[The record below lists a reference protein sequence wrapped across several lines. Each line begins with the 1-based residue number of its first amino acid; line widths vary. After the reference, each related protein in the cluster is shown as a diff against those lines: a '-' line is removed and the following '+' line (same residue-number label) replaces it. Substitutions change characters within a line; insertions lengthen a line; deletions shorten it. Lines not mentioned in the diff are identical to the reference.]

1 MVAVKIKK
9 MLKNV
14 ENLLAAASF
23 AEAGEG
29 EAAQSFLKD
38 SRRVLLAC
46 KAGCIDLKTLKHAA
60 SLSQRVN
67 ARLDI
72 LYIAEQ
78 TGPRSTEEDQQLH
91 LLETELKTAGVV
103 YHLVYRTGGLRQA
116 TIDYTNQEK
125 EILFAVVEPPK
136 SLLADSDKKD
146 TWLSELREKLNC
158 PLVVVM
164 GGAKA

>member
-1 MVAVKIKK
+1 MVAMKIKK

-23 AEAGEG
+23 AEAGEA
-29 EAAQSFLKD
+29 ETAQSFLKD
-38 SRRVLLAC
+38 GRRVLLAL
-46 KAGCIDLKTLKHAA
+46 KAGWIDLKTLKYAM

-72 LYIAEQ
+72 LYVAAQ
-78 TGPRSTEEDQQLH
+78 DGQRSSGDQQLR
-91 LLETELKTAGVV
+91 LLEAELNEAGVSHHV
-103 YHLVYRTGGLRQA
+103 VHRMGGLRQA

-125 EILFAVVEPPK
+125 DILFAVVEPPQ
-136 SLLADSDKKD
+136 SLDADSGKKD
-146 TWLSELREKLNC
+146 TWLSELRQKLNC

-164 GGAKA
+164 GEAGT